1 MTAEYGASAA
11 GWMGYA
17 AADWHQEKDAMAGR
31 IEARLA
37 ELKIELPQPGT
48 PLANYV
54 PFVRSGDLLFVSGQV
69 CQWNGERRF
78 IGKLGREISL
88 EQGQEAARLCG
99 LNILA
104 VAKSA
109 LGDLDRILRCVRLGG
124 FVNCV
129 DDFTQQPQVVNGA
142 SNLMVDVLGEAGKH
156 ARAAV
161 GVNVLPGNVAVEV
174 DAVFEVR

>member
-1 MTAEYGASAA
+1 
-11 GWMGYA
+11 
-17 AADWHQEKDAMAGR
+17 MAGK
-31 IEARLA
+31 IESRLA
-37 ELKIELPQPGT
+37 ELKLELPQAGA

-54 PFVRSGDLLFVSGQV
+54 PTVRTGNLLFVSGQI

-78 IGKLGREISL
+78 IGKLGQDITL

-104 VAKSA
+104 HARQA
-109 LGDLDRILRCVRLGG
+109 LDGDLDRIVRCVRLGG
-124 FVNCV
+124 FVNSLP
-129 DDFTQQPQVVNGA
+129 DFVQQPQVVNGC
-142 SNLMVDVLGEAGKH
+142 SDLMVAVLGDAGRH

-161 GVNVLPGNVAVEV
+161 GVSALPGGVAVEV